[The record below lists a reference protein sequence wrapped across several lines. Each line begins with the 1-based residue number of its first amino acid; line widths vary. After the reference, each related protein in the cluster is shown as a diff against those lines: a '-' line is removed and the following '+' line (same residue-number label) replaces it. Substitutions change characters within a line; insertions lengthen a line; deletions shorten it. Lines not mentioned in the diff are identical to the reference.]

1 MPIPKVNINDVPA
14 SILLINASPRSGS
27 NSQWLVNA
35 ARKGIGENFTNVV
48 IEEFDFN
55 GKMMA
60 PCKGCVEYC
69 EKNKACVTEDAFQ
82 ELTEMWLRADGIIWA
97 APVYT
102 FGPPS
107 QAFSWMERFGE
118 IFMQNMRDKDM
129 PFMRYAKPT
138 GIMIQGS
145 SRFGGQELTAQAIQQ
160 HAMVMDCIPVSGDMP
175 HANQAVLGQ
184 VLNKTTPEND
194 EELLG
199 AAYRMGVRVTE
210 MSKLIKLGKLAVAS
224 TLDDCYWY
232 SRTQL
237 GEVDRPTKNNLP
249 SEEARYLD
257 LLTSEEVKINLL
269 TINASPRSPK
279 RSHSQI
285 LLERAKAGAE
295 KVGAID
301 FLDYSFGGKKIGPCR
316 MCIQHCSKNEECVLK
331 DDFQEFRSKWLNSDG
346 IIWSVPIYHMGPP
359 SVVRA
364 AIDRLNELRF
374 QTSFIHKQK
383 QYPRLNAAG
392 GVIAQGGSLYGGQE
406 ITMQFFMQHFT
417 LLQCLPVTADMPES
431 YMGVGGRIR
440 SKEEAL
446 SNENLLK
453 LSESLGQR
461 VADMAK
467 IKKAGMML
475 AQDSLPDEYFPSRE
489 QMGLIERRSIS

>member
-1 MPIPKVNINDVPA
+1 MTIPQIHINEVPVR
-14 SILLINASPRSGS
+14 ILLINGSPRSNS
-27 NSQWLVNA
+27 NSQWLVNE
-35 ARKGIGENFTNVV
+35 ARKGIEENFDHV
-48 IEEFDFN
+48 IVEEFRFQ
-55 GKMMA
+55 GKVMA
-60 PCKGCVEYC
+60 QCKGCVEYC
-69 EKNKACVTEDAFQ
+69 EKNKECVAQDGFV
-82 ELTEMWLRADGIIWA
+82 ELSEMWLRADGIIWA

-145 SRFGGQELTAQAIQQ
+145 SRFGGQELTAQSIQQ
-160 HAMVMDCIPVSGDMP
+160 HAMVMDCLPVSGDMP

-184 VLNKTTPEND
+184 VLNKKTPEYNQ
-194 EELLG
+194 ELLH

-237 GEVDRPTKNNLP
+237 GQVERPTKENLP
-249 SEEARYLD
+249 ADEVRFLD
-257 LLTSEEVKINLL
+257 VFKDEDVALNILAL
-269 TINASPRSPK
+269 NASPRSPK

-285 LLERAKAGAE
+285 LLERARDAALRAGAVE
-295 KVGAID
+295 LED
-301 FLDYSFGGKKIGPCR
+301 FSFGGKKIGPCR

-331 DDFQEFRSKWLNSDG
+331 DDFQEFRSKWLNADG

-359 SVVRA
+359 SIVRA
-364 AIDRLNELRF
+364 AIDRMNELRF
-374 QTSFIHKQK
+374 QTSFNHGQT

-392 GVIAQGGSLYGGQE
+392 GVIVQGGSLYGGQE
-406 ITMQFFMQHFT
+406 ITMQFFMQHFM

-431 YMGVGGRIR
+431 YMGVGGMVR
-440 SKEEAL
+440 SKEDAL
-446 SNENLLK
+446 ANEGLLR
-453 LSESLGQR
+453 LCESLGQR

-467 IKKAGMML
+467 IKKAGMLL

-489 QMGLIERRSIS
+489 KMGLIERRRIV